1 MLDCPRSAR
10 AGKRDSFDMDSD
22 RSRLLVALDVD
33 TRERALELVTCLRG
47 LAGGVKVG
55 SRLFTMEGP
64 SFIRALADQGAKVFL
79 DLKWHDIPNT
89 VAQAV
94 EAGTATGA
102 WMMNV
107 HASGGVPMMQ
117 AAARAA
123 AETADRLGRS
133 RPLVIGVTVLTSMDA
148 GTLQQVGVNRPLMD
162 QVVTLAE
169 MAQSAG
175 LDGVVASPLETAA
188 IRARC
193 GGDFLVVT
201 PGIRGASAGGEKNDQ
216 NRTMGPA
223 EAVAAGASYIV
234 VGPADHRRRRSPAG
248 GGSHR
253 ARAAVARRP
262 APSLARPGAGVFGS
276 GQPFAPAARG
286 SPIFLRSAIGT

>member
-1 MLDCPRSAR
+1 
-10 AGKRDSFDMDSD
+10 MDKLLAE
-22 RSRLLVALDVD
+22 RLLVALDVD
-33 TRERALELVTCLRG
+33 TPSRALELASCLRG
-47 LAGGVKVG
+47 LVGGVKIG
-55 SRLFTMEGP
+55 SRLFTLAGP
-64 SFIRALADQGAKVFL
+64 AFVQGVSDQGTRVFL

-117 AAARAA
+117 AAARSA
-123 AETADRLGRS
+123 AETADRLGRP

-148 GTLQQVGVNRPLMD
+148 ETLQQVGVDRPLMD

-169 MAQSAG
+169 MARSAG

-193 GGDFLVVT
+193 GNDFLVVT
-201 PGIRGASAGGEKNDQ
+201 PGIRGASAGSEKNDQ
-216 NRTMGPA
+216 SRTMGPA
-223 EAVAAGASYIV
+223 EAVKAGSSYIV
-234 VGPADHRRRRSPAG
+234 VGRPIIAAADPRQ
-248 GGSHR
+248 
-253 ARAAVARRP
+253 AAE
-262 APSLARPGAGVFGS
+262 
-276 GQPFAPAARG
+276 
-286 SPIFLRSAIGT
+286 AIAHELG